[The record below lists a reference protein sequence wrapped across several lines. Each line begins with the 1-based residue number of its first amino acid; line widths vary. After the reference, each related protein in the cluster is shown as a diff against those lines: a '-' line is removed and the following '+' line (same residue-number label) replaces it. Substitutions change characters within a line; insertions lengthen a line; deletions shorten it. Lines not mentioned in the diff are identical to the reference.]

1 MLHKAGKL
9 FYVHVNDNDRIGDW
23 DMIPGSINFWD
34 FVEFFYYLHRI
45 GYSGWLTYD
54 VYPKEN
60 PAPEVFNSSFQA
72 VSKLIEIAGRID
84 SAKMDQLMY
93 ERNPV
98 AVMNY
103 LYTLL

>member
-1 MLHKAGKL
+1 
-9 FYVHVNDNDRIGDW
+9 
-23 DMIPGSINFWD
+23 MIPGSINFWD
-34 FVEFFYYLHRI
+34 FVEFFYYLRRI

>member
-1 MLHKAGKL
+1 M
-9 FYVHVNDNDRIGDW
+9 
-23 DMIPGSINFWD
+23 
-34 FVEFFYYLHRI
+34 
-45 GYSGWLTYD
+45 
-54 VYPKEN
+54 
-60 PAPEVFNSSFQA
+60 
-72 VSKLIEIAGRID
+72 SKLIEIAGRID

>member
-1 MLHKAGKL
+1 M

-34 FVEFFYYLHRI
+34 FVEFFYYLRRI

>member
-1 MLHKAGKL
+1 MK
-9 FYVHVNDNDRIGDW
+9 N
-23 DMIPGSINFWD
+23 M
-34 FVEFFYYLHRI
+34 
-45 GYSGWLTYD
+45 
-54 VYPKEN
+54 KEN